1 MTTNTRIDIQN
12 KFGNTPLIH
21 ATSIGKTEIAAYL
34 IEAGANL
41 NICNASGRTALH
53 CAVVRGAEQLTRHLV
68 VADADLNIKEKQQS
82 DTPLHLAIAIGHN
95 TLERFLI
102 QAGASLDI
110 PNKHQKT
117 PRRMLDEKYS
127 ANKSRYTELIALAPS
142 FPPAMLLQNQ
152 ARRVIRRFSGN
163 RTESLPLP
171 NPLKAYIR
179 GALEHYARDSVA
191 VVPEPEARHTYRII
205 TLANVTNS
213 LRQHNTDSLF
223 LLHKP
228 SSGGSPTERHWQA
241 IGPTLFFN
249 KSMSPDG
256 RRYLLSWIE
265 IDCSQACSIRQTDR
279 AVQVSIRREP

>member
-1 MTTNTRIDIQN
+1 MTTTIRIDIQN
-12 KFGNTPLIH
+12 TLGNTPLIH

-34 IEAGANL
+34 IEAGAKL

-53 CAVVRGAEQLTRHLV
+53 CAVARGAEQLTRHLV
-68 VADADLNIKEKQQS
+68 AADAHLNIKEKQQC

-110 PNKHQKT
+110 PNKRQMT
-117 PRRMLDEKYS
+117 PRMMLDEKYRE
-127 ANKSRYTELIALAPS
+127 NKSLYHELIALSPS
-142 FPPAMLLQNQ
+142 FPPAMRLQNQ
-152 ARRVIRRFSGN
+152 ARRVIRRYAGN
-163 RTESLPLP
+163 RTDSLPLP
-171 NPLKAYIR
+171 NPLKAYIK
-179 GALEHYARDSVA
+179 GAPEHYARDSVA
-191 VVPEPEARHTYRII
+191 IIPQPEARHTYRII
-205 TLANVTNS
+205 TLPNVTNA
-213 LRQHNTDSLF
+213 LRQHNTDGLF

-228 SSGGSPTERHWQA
+228 SSGDSPTEIHCQA
-241 IGPTLFFN
+241 MGSTLFFN

-279 AVQVSIRREP
+279 AVQVSIRRES